1 MNNIQNWMNNHYGN
15 ATTCMASVSHDRIRW
30 HEVEVTDISTRGL
43 KFYSTRNFNVG
54 EILNYDLHV
63 YSMLTAF
70 EFGVEGC
77 ITEKETLSD
86 GYNYS
91 VEFNNLDRHVKI
103 QLDEIFNANI
113 AVKNKHF
120 SANDGIHS
128 FVLNPRSNSGKH
140 HYFRRY

>member
-1 MNNIQNWMNNHYGN
+1 MISIQNLTNSYYGN
-15 ATTCMASVSHDRIRW
+15 ATTCTASVSRDRIRW

-43 KFYSTRNFNVG
+43 KFYSSKDFNVG

-70 EFGVEGC
+70 QFGVEGC

-86 GYNYS
+86 GFNYK
-91 VEFNNLDRHVKI
+91 VEFSKLDKNTKI

-128 FVLNPRSNSGKH
+128 FILNPRNNSSK
-140 HYFRRY
+140 HYFCK

>member
-1 MNNIQNWMNNHYGN
+1 MIGIQNWMNNHYGN
-15 ATTCMASVSHDRIRW
+15 ATTCMASVSRDRIRW

-43 KFYSTRNFNVG
+43 KFHSKKDFNVG
-54 EILNYDLHV
+54 EILHYDLNV

-70 EFGVEGC
+70 QFGGEGC

-86 GYNYS
+86 GFNYS
-91 VEFNNLDRHVKI
+91 VEFCNLDKNTKI

-120 SANDGIHS
+120 SASDGIHS
-128 FVLNPRSNSGKH
+128 FVLNPRGSSVGK
-140 HYFRRY
+140 HYFRK